1 MAIDKTDNSE
11 AGEDGNSHILARF
24 GWRNTPKIEKIEFEL
39 KKSHFCFTFSS
50 SELYYKCMTR
60 KEMTNERAQSDARI
74 NSAERGGIGRSQIE
88 SLFKTHYTQ
97 MYHLALT
104 LLFDE
109 AESKDVVSDVFA
121 SLLSGKVVMRAD
133 NAKAFLLASVHHR
146 CLNVL
151 QHKQVQERFARLL
164 TEDAD
169 TLMKDNT
176 VEEQMQMEELM
187 RYVQDNLSPLE
198 QNIFRLRYLR
208 EMTCQEVAEALNV
221 SRQTVHTHLKQT
233 VKIIRKYFN
242 SNSKAI

>member
-1 MAIDKTDNSE
+1 
-11 AGEDGNSHILARF
+11 
-24 GWRNTPKIEKIEFEL
+24 
-39 KKSHFCFTFSS
+39 
-50 SELYYKCMTR
+50 MTR
-60 KEMTNERAQSDARI
+60 KE
-74 NSAERGGIGRSQIE
+74 IE

-121 SLLSGKVVMRAD
+121 SLLGGKVVMRAD

-164 TEDAD
+164 TEDTDA
-169 TLMKDNT
+169 LVSDNT

-187 RYVQDNLSPLE
+187 RYVQENLSPLE

-208 EMTCQEVAEALNV
+208 EMTCQEVAEALSV
-221 SRQTVHTHLKQT
+221 SRQTVHTHLKQS
-233 VKIIRKYFN
+233 VEKIRKYFN

>member
-1 MAIDKTDNSE
+1 
-11 AGEDGNSHILARF
+11 
-24 GWRNTPKIEKIEFEL
+24 
-39 KKSHFCFTFSS
+39 
-50 SELYYKCMTR
+50 MTR
-60 KEMTNERAQSDARI
+60 KEMTNERAQSDACI

-121 SLLSGKVVMRAD
+121 SLLNGRVVMRAV
-133 NAKAFLLASVHHR
+133 NAKAFLLASVRHR

-164 TEDAD
+164 TEDTD
-169 TLMKDNT
+169 TRVSDNT
-176 VEEQMQMEELM
+176 AEEQMQMKELM
-187 RYVQDNLSPLE
+187 RYVRENLSPME
-198 QNIFRLRYLR
+198 QEIFRLRYLR

-221 SRQTVHTHLKQT
+221 SRQTVHTHLKQL
-233 VKIIRKYFN
+233 VEKIRKYFN

>member
-1 MAIDKTDNSE
+1 M
-11 AGEDGNSHILARF
+11 
-24 GWRNTPKIEKIEFEL
+24 
-39 KKSHFCFTFSS
+39 
-50 SELYYKCMTR
+50 
-60 KEMTNERAQSDARI
+60 QSDARI

-121 SLLSGKVVMRAD
+121 SLLSGKVVMKAD
-133 NAKAFLLASVHHR
+133 NAKAFLLASVYHR

-169 TLMKDNT
+169 TLISDNT
-176 VEEQMQMEELM
+176 AEEQMQMKELM
-187 RYVQDNLSPLE
+187 RYVRDNLSPME

-208 EMTCQEVAEALNV
+208 EMTCQEVAEALGESVYYTDEELNAV
-221 SRQTVHTHLKQT
+221 LYKISKESYNGQRATLLPQNEKLELARTLHYDYNADNEKIARLLKLT
-233 VKIIRKYFN
+233 PSLVDSMFPTRKR
-242 SNSKAI
+242 

>member
-1 MAIDKTDNSE
+1 
-11 AGEDGNSHILARF
+11 
-24 GWRNTPKIEKIEFEL
+24 
-39 KKSHFCFTFSS
+39 
-50 SELYYKCMTR
+50 MTR

-74 NSAERGGIGRSQIE
+74 NSAEQGGIGRSQIE

-121 SLLSGKVVMRAD
+121 SLLSGKVVIRAD
-133 NAKAFLLASVHHR
+133 KAKAFLLASVHHR

-164 TEDAD
+164 TE
-169 TLMKDNT
+169 
-176 VEEQMQMEELM
+176 EM
-187 RYVQDNLSPLE
+187 RYVRENLSPME

-221 SRQTVHTHLKQT
+221 SRQTVHTHLKQS
-233 VKIIRKYFN
+233 VEKIRKYFN